1 MTDDTA
7 TNRNRDRFMV
17 LTAAV
22 LFSTG
27 GAAVKACALDGW
39 QVASLRSGIAAIAI
53 LALVPGARR
62 RWTAPIWLVGTAYA
76 ATMILYVMANKLTT
90 AANAIFLQST
100 APLYVL
106 LLGPWLL
113 AERTSRRQL
122 ATMVVL
128 AVGMSLFFVGGQQA
142 SDIATDPLVG
152 NLLGGASGLS
162 WALCIMG
169 LRWLGR
175 REVGVG
181 ATSAAVGCGNAIA
194 CVAAL
199 PFAWPIDG
207 ARPTDWAIVIFL
219 GLCQIGLAYAF
230 LVRGVRRVPAFEVS
244 LLLLAEPVLNPLWAW
259 LVHGEITTVWAMVGG
274 AIILIATTAVAL
286 SRPNPD
292 IGS

>member
-1 MTDDTA
+1 MTVDSSA
-7 TNRNRDRFMV
+7 ARNRERLMV
-17 LTAAV
+17 LAAAV

-27 GAAVKACALDGW
+27 GAAVKACALSGW

-53 LALVPGARR
+53 LALVPSARR
-62 RWTAPIWLVGTAYA
+62 RWTGPIWLVGCAYA
-76 ATMILYVMANKLTT
+76 ATMILYVLANKLTT

-113 AERTSRRQL
+113 AERSSRRQL
-122 ATMVVL
+122 ALMAVL
-128 AVGMSLFFVGGQQA
+128 AVGMGLFFVGGQPA
-142 SDIATDPLVG
+142 SDIATDPLLG
-152 NLLGGASGLS
+152 NLLGGGAGLT

-175 REVGVG
+175 HDEGVG
-181 ATSAAVGCGNAIA
+181 ATSAAVGCGNLIA
-194 CVAAL
+194 CVVAL
-199 PFAWPIDG
+199 PVAWPIAD
-207 ARPTDWAIVIFL
+207 ARPVDWAIVIFL

-259 LVHGEITTVWAMVGG
+259 LVHDEITTVWAMAGG
-274 AIILIATTAVAL
+274 AIILAATTATAL
-286 SRPNPD
+286 SRPRPRT
-292 IGS
+292 SS

>member
-1 MTDDTA
+1 
-7 TNRNRDRFMV
+7 MV
-17 LTAAV
+17 LAAAV

-27 GAAVKACALDGW
+27 GAAVKACALNGW
-39 QVASLRSGIAAIAI
+39 QVASLRSGIAAVAI
-53 LALVPGARR
+53 LALVSGARR
-62 RWTAPIWLVGTAYA
+62 RWTGPIWLVGTAYA

-113 AERTSRRQL
+113 GERTSKRQL
-122 ATMVVL
+122 VTMVVL
-128 AVGMSLFFVGGQQA
+128 AVGMSLFFVGGQPA
-142 SDIATDPLVG
+142 SGIATDPVLG

-175 REVGVG
+175 REPGVG
-181 ATSAAVGCGNAIA
+181 ATSAAVGCGNLLA
-194 CVAAL
+194 CVATL
-199 PFAWPIDG
+199 PSAWPIEG
-207 ARPTDWAIVIFL
+207 AEPIDWAIVIFL

-259 LVHGEITTVWAMVGG
+259 LVHGEITTIWAMTGG
-274 AIILIATTAVAL
+274 AIILIATTAMAL
-286 SRPNPD
+286 SRSNAS
-292 IGS
+292 ISS